1 MRSIVERRE
10 LPQSNVSNLVMYVMF
25 GTAGA
30 SRRLV
35 VVWPCLSGALGECG
49 LVGAGESAG
58 CGFVKREYGLEL
70 ILPLLVILCQVL
82 S

>member
-1 MRSIVERRE
+1 MCAPRNQDAFHS
-10 LPQSNVSNLVMYVMF
+10 

-30 SRRLV
+30 SAVKREQLSHV
-35 VVWPCLSGALGECG
+35 CHVWNGWPCLSGALGVLG

-70 ILPLLVILCQVL
+70 ILPLLVILCQAL